1 VNNCSFVLF
10 PCRVKD
16 LIYLDF
22 HSDLPANTEVIITAD
37 GVVVETH
44 RYVSLKAAK
53 LPYDVSYLKPGRY
66 IMEVMID
73 GESRFKRRFNKE

>member
-1 VNNCSFVLF
+1 MNNCSFVLF

-16 LIYLDF
+16 LIYIDF
-22 HSDLPANTEVIITAD
+22 HPDLPASTEVIITAD